1 MHGHAKRNG
10 TKRHCVSYSIITS
23 HGNPWLFHALI
34 KTIMYILAVSNSNFL
49 YTRHA
54 DLYSNRCNE
63 HSINPFRLHLSDR
76 MCDGSMTPNPSR
88 YLVLGSDAE

>member
-54 DLYSNRCNE
+54 DLYSNVHCTVTDVMSTLST
-63 HSINPFRLHLSDR
+63 HSDYTSVTECV
-76 MCDGSMTPNPSR
+76 ME
-88 YLVLGSDAE
+88 V